1 MFPKIYYFVCSK
13 QCMQYNILFPSS
25 PISQC
30 QYNNNNNMYFLPA
43 QHTNKNCP
51 SPVPTMALR
60 EGLLLSSVCCGHTLQ
75 KLFWALCFCKYPSS
89 KLIARLV
96 RQVIPG
102 TEPPHLCLCFWRPH
116 CVLAQEAVFTD
127 VSGLSEPQS
136 TLVLEF

>member
-1 MFPKIYYFVCSK
+1 M
-13 QCMQYNILFPSS
+13 
-25 PISQC
+25 
-30 QYNNNNNMYFLPA
+30 LPPGA
-43 QHTNKNCP
+43 AH
-51 SPVPTMALR
+51 
-60 EGLLLSSVCCGHTLQ
+60 EQ
-75 KLFWALCFCKYPSS
+75 KLSQSRSYDGLEGRLTPFERVLRAHTPKTVLGLALLKRPSS

-116 CVLAQEAVFTD
+116 CVLAQEAVITD